1 MYRFSV
7 EGEDWILRFS
17 PQVNL
22 EINEKGAILTSLL
35 QMGKYLDSFSHGH
48 AFVIFNKTIGA
59 IVFAVERVPSLILTI
74 SSIIPRDRWYIQD
87 KSLLQFSQGNI

>member
-17 PQVNL
+17 PQINL
-22 EINEKGAILTSLL
+22 DSNEKKAILTSLL
-35 QMGKYLDSFSHGH
+35 QIGKDLDSYSHGH
-48 AFVIFNKTIGA
+48 AFMIFNKTIGA

-74 SSIIPRDRWYIQD
+74 SNIIPRDRWYNQD
-87 KSLLQFSQGNI
+87 KSLLLYSQENI